1 MEQMKAELLGNE
13 PKETP
18 AAEPEVERPASA
30 MEFPAKAEA
39 EKPAEPAVAKE
50 EPESEKK
57 EPEPGAGKEEPKPEE
72 SKEKEEEKPKGKFEP
87 KEEKVPE
94 GVQKRINKMTFEKH
108 QAERDKE
115 ALARENAELRAKL
128 DSTQATDKPATEKSD
143 KPASAAA
150 PAPVKP
156 KQDDFETIEEYLD
169 ARDKYI
175 LALQETKQRQLE
187 ESIRQRE
194 VEAQQREAKQKL
206 EQQEQE
212 LAKSWGERVAETA
225 KDHPEILEVVNG
237 QLGKFI
243 GGDPDTGWKGLP
255 GVADSI
261 RRSEVGPEIMLYMQE
276 HAEETVKAANPGS
289 EIEFAKYVG
298 RVEAQILSS
307 KPTPK
312 SKTTEI
318 PRSKDLPP
326 PPKVAGGQTNA
337 PKGIDLNDDK
347 TSFEDWRREAIREL
361 TAAS

>member
-1 MEQMKAELLGNE
+1 MPEEIKDLTMEQMKAELLGNE

-39 EKPAEPAVAKE
+39 EKPAVAKE

-94 GVQKRINKMTFEKH
+94 GVQKRLNKMTFEKH

-212 LAKSWGERVAETA
+212 LAKSWVERVAETA
-225 KDHPEILEVVNG
+225 KDHPEIHEVVNG
-237 QLGKFI
+237 PLGDWI
-243 GGDPDTGWKGLP
+243 GGQLKE
-255 GVADSI
+255 VADTI
-261 RRSEVGPEIMLYMQE
+261 RRSEVGPEIMLYMQD
-276 HAEETVKAANPGS
+276 HAEETLAAAKTGS
-289 EIEFAKYVG
+289 EIEIAKYVG